1 MEKLHEILAVEKSLE
16 VVAKKLSAET
26 ARTFEKDNLFLGFV
40 KSLEMFTEENAKL
53 NTTDVQSLETT
64 VDENINYIVK
74 PLAKYWDNVLAKDL
88 TNQQARADV
97 VVDGAVLVED
107 VPATFLLGMETKL
120 NELRKVYEHIP
131 TLAPGIK
138 WIPDVS
144 NAKAGVFMT
153 SDDIVSFKTQKESGF
168 AVAYEATKEHP
179 AQVSK
184 EEKIVSVGKYSTV
197 RYSGMLTPVEKARRL
212 ENIDTLIGAVK
223 KARMRANS
231 IEVVRDDVGRVLL
244 DFINN

>member
-53 NTTDVQSLETT
+53 NTTDVQNLETT

-97 VVDGAVLVED
+97 VVDGAVLVVD

-138 WIPDVS
+138 WISDAA

-153 SDDIVSFKTQKESGF
+153 SDDIVSFKTQKERGF

-179 AQVSK
+179 AQVST

-223 KARMRANS
+223 KARMRANN
-231 IEVVRDDVGRVLL
+231 IEVVRDNVGKVLI
-244 DFINN
+244 DFIKK